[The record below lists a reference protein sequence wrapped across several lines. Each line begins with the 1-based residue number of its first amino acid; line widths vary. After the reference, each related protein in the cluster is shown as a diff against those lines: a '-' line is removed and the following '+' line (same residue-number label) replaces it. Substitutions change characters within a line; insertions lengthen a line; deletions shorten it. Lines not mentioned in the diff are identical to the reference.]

1 MSNPSNLYAEKVFAE
16 HPLALW
22 ALDDQSDYISLI
34 SEAQRDYTTW
44 SISGGTISEEVQPVD
59 APFTDSFVAK
69 ALGDVEPSPGYG
81 QIVLTSPNIININ
94 ELNSTYETFSIGAYF
109 YSDNALIS
117 SLQVGYQYYD
127 PELEQYV
134 LIDDTVENRAAG
146 IDPTMKISNISVGNA
161 WVFISETF
169 TAPVESGSI
178 QLVLKIDYLG
188 GASSSEENRFY
199 INGVSFGQWSEE
211 FSATSLGQEP
221 IDLPSDIALPESKV
235 VKADAY
241 GLQENPGYYFVKD
254 NFFMA
259 RNAGIP
265 LVYGAPS
272 VTTIFDN
279 DDLPSLIIPGLGMLN
294 EVGRFKEYT
303 LEMWLRVNPET
314 TEYRRI
320 FGPIASEDGL
330 YVNGPF
336 LTLKVGDNI
345 ASHYVGEW
353 FRPMLLHIEV
363 IQDSVSMLVNG
374 EQVFSTEIDTASLDL
389 PSEFNG
395 EGKNQDWLGF
405 YGHSDVYPIDIES
418 IAIYPYQVPSI
429 LAKRRW
435 VFGQGVEF
443 PENINSSYSGTSVLI
458 DYPFANYANNYNYPD
473 LGRWEQG
480 VVENL
485 DTDGDRLSSPEY
497 DLPEIVFDNKISEEW
512 FSDIEAVQDENDAFI
527 TLFPNNGWDNTN
539 GYLFLNNFNF
549 LLNGTRAFYSTFKE
563 ESVAEWESQNPESGE
578 YPYNLQTLIYIQ
590 DKLTNNFFETR
601 INISTNSIEYCIGY
615 DGEIEVIHTT
625 PRQTAEEDFVTGLDV
640 RKASDFF
647 GGRLAALFG
656 KVSSLSMYL
665 GGRPDFTQT
674 FRGKIYNLGLAT
686 EKNIQ
691 TILNIFDESG
701 IPLNSE
707 DVFELFQQQDTVEY
721 DGGDSYFGNNPSFF
735 DVIIDG
741 GDPQTLTASTPVSKI
756 SAHLASYLFMPRFH
770 FGKYKFDVN
779 IQSSWEDYVPL
790 SYFGKYVVDEQ
801 GLSYYD
807 LDFIQFNVDYP
818 FFEIV
823 SGDNYD
829 TSNNNVRTYISF
841 QYLANGANATLG
853 SLKNFYGAP
862 ESGIIQPGPDWMN
875 ARYEVVDGT
884 VLYLPKGVSFDDL
897 ALVVYLEMGV
907 EGASNTPISIRSL
920 KLSSQSLST
929 SSPTPIGSRF
939 GVPIYPFKKSG
950 VYFNYKS
957 QNPYAIYKDSTP
969 YLYLTRNSGI
979 QVKGDF
985 DENISRG
992 LSIPVNQGLSGDYRV
1007 IAAQMSMRYDKDQ
1020 FPSEKTELFEIQ
1032 SNNQYIKFYIEP
1044 VGSSRKRAK
1053 IIAFNA
1059 TTNSLERGISFYWNG
1074 KLVRNP
1080 VLTAKEWGMLGIGF
1094 AKTLNFDNFAGAI
1107 RLTGPV
1113 VFNNISHYQ
1122 STNLQEVQ
1130 NIATRSWLRVKYLG
1144 VSELDW
1150 GFWESAYT
1158 WEDVLVVASTSYYGV
1173 DPGDIYET
1181 YTGTNKFIIDDSRKF
1196 RLSEY
1201 EYTYRN
1207 DIVVQSR
1214 TITPV

>member
-1 MSNPSNLYAEKVFAE
+1 MSIPSNLYAEKIFAE

-34 SEAQRDYTTW
+34 SEAQRDYTAWT
-44 SISGGTISEEVQPVD
+44 ISGGTISEKTQPVD
-59 APFTDSFVAK
+59 APFIDSFVAE
-69 ALGDVEPSPGYG
+69 ALGNVTPSSQYG
-81 QIVLTSPNIININ
+81 QIVLTSPDIININ

-109 YSDNALIS
+109 YSDNAFIS

-127 PELEQYV
+127 SELEQYV
-134 LIDDTVENRAAG
+134 LIEDTAENKAAG
-146 IDPTMKISNISVGNA
+146 LSPTMKAANISVGNA
-161 WVFISETF
+161 WVFVSDTF
-169 TAPVESGSI
+169 SAPINSGAI

-188 GASSSEENRFY
+188 GATSSEENKFY
-199 INGVSFGQWSEE
+199 INGASFGQWAEE

-221 IDLPSDIALPESKV
+221 IDLPSDIALPASKV
-235 VKADAY
+235 IKADAY

-265 LVYGAPS
+265 LVYGAAN
-272 VTTIFDN
+272 VTTIFEN
-279 DDLPSLIIPGLGMLN
+279 ENLPSLIVPGLGMLN

-336 LTLKVGDNI
+336 LTLKIGDNI
-345 ASHYVGEW
+345 VSHYVGEW

-389 PSEFNG
+389 PSEFDNNG
-395 EGKNQDWLGF
+395 KSQDWLGF
-405 YGHSDVYPIDIES
+405 YGHEDVYPIDIES

-443 PENINSSYSGTSVLI
+443 PENINASYSGTSVLM

-480 VVENL
+480 IVENI
-485 DTDGDRLSSPEY
+485 DTDGDRLSSPTY
-497 DLPEIVFDNKISEEW
+497 QLPEIIFDNKTSEEW
-512 FSDIEAVQDENDAFI
+512 FSDIEAAQDEDIPFV
-527 TLFPNNGWDNTN
+527 TLFPNSSWSSTN
-539 GYLFLNNFNF
+539 GHLFFNTFNF
-549 LLNGTRAFYSTFKE
+549 LLNGTRAFYATFKE
-563 ESVAEWESQNPESGE
+563 DSSVIDS
-578 YPYNLQTLIYIQ
+578 QTLIYIQ
-590 DKLTNNFFETR
+590 DRSTTNYFEAITNPTNNTIDYIVSYGGEAET
-601 INISTNSIEYCIGY
+601 IY
-615 DGEIEVIHTT
+615 TT
-625 PRQTAEEDFVTGLDV
+625 PRNPAGEDFVAGLEI
-640 RKASDFF
+640 RRASNFF
-647 GGRLAALFG
+647 GGKLAAFFG
-656 KVSSLSMYL
+656 KTSSLSMYV

-674 FRGKIYNLGLAT
+674 FKGKIYNVGLST
-686 EKNIQ
+686 ERNIQ
-691 TILNIFDESG
+691 AILPSFEESG
-701 IPLNSE
+701 IPLEYE
-707 DVFELFQQQDTVEY
+707 DVFELFEQDDTIEY
-721 DGGDSYFGNNPSFF
+721 DGGDSYFGNNASFF
-735 DVIIDG
+735 DEIIDG
-741 GDPQTLTASTPVSKI
+741 GDPPTLLPSI
-756 SAHLASYLFMPRFH
+756 SVQRIPDHLASYLFAPTSY
-770 FGKYKFDVN
+770 FGNYAFDVKA
-779 IQSSWEDYVPL
+779 QSSWEDYIPL
-790 SYFGKYVVDEQ
+790 SYFGKYITDEQ
-801 GLSYYD
+801 GLEYYD
-807 LDFIQFNVDYP
+807 VDFIQFNIDYP

-823 SGDNYD
+823 SGDVYD
-829 TSNNNVRTYISF
+829 TSNNDVRTYISF
-841 QYLANGANATLG
+841 QYLANGANTASSSFTQT
-853 SLKNFYGAP
+853 YGA
-862 ESGIIQPGPDWMN
+862 SANNVVTPGADWLN
-875 ARYEVVDGT
+875 TKYEVVDGT
-884 VLYLPKGVSFDDL
+884 VIYLPQGVSFDSL
-897 ALVVYLEMGV
+897 ALVVHVEMSV
-907 EGASNTPISIRSL
+907 EGVSNTPISIRSL

-929 SSPTPIGSRF
+929 SSPTAVGSRF

-957 QNPYAIYKDSTP
+957 QNPYTIYKGSTP

-979 QVKGDF
+979 QVRGEF
-985 DENISRG
+985 DKNVSRG

-1007 IAAQMSMRYDKDQ
+1007 IAAQMAMRYDKDQ
-1020 FPSEKTELFEIQ
+1020 FPAEKTELFEIQ

-1059 TTNSLERGISFYWNG
+1059 NTKSLETGISFYWNG

-1094 AKTLNFDNFAGAI
+1094 ANILNFDNFAGAI

-1130 NIATRSWLRVKYLG
+1130 NVTTRPWLRVRYLG
-1144 VSELDW
+1144 ISELDW
-1150 GFWESAYT
+1150 SFWESAYT
-1158 WEDVLVVASTSYYGV
+1158 WEDVLIIASTSYYGV

-1181 YTGTNKFIIDDSRKF
+1181 YTGTNKFVIDDSREF

>member
-34 SEAQRDYTTW
+34 SETQRDYTTW
-44 SISGGTISEEVQPVD
+44 TISGGTISEETQPVD
-59 APFTDSFVAK
+59 APFVNSFVAE
-69 ALGDVEPSPGYG
+69 ALGNTIPSPQYG
-81 QIVLTSPNIININ
+81 QIVLTSPDIIDIN
-94 ELNSTYETFSIGAYF
+94 ELNATYETFSIGAYF
-109 YSDNALIS
+109 YSDNAFIS

-127 PELEQYV
+127 SSLGQYV
-134 LIDDTVENRAAG
+134 LVEDTAENKASG
-146 IDPTMKISNISVGNA
+146 LSPTMKAANISAANA
-161 WVFISETF
+161 WIFVSDTF
-169 TAPVESGSI
+169 SPPIDSGAI

-188 GASSSEENRFY
+188 GASTPEENKFY
-199 INGVSFGQWSEE
+199 INGVSFGQWAEE
-211 FSATSLGQEP
+211 FSATSLGQEA
-221 IDLPSDIALPESKV
+221 IDLPSDIALSASKV
-235 VKADAY
+235 IPADAY

-265 LVYGAPS
+265 LVYGAS
-272 VTTIFDN
+272 NVTTIFSN
-279 DDLPSLIIPGLGMLN
+279 GDLPSLIVPGMGMLN

-336 LTLKVGDNI
+336 LTLKIGDNLN
-345 ASHYVGEW
+345 SHYVGEW
-353 FRPMLLHIEV
+353 FRPMLIHVEI

-374 EQVFSTEIDTASLDL
+374 EQVFSAEIDTANLSL
-389 PSEFNG
+389 PSEFDSNN
-395 EGKNQDWLGF
+395 KSQDWLGF
-405 YGHSDVYPIDIES
+405 YGHDDVYPIDIES
-418 IAIYPYQVPSI
+418 IAIYPYQVPTI

-443 PENINSSYSGTSVLI
+443 PENINASYSGTSVLM

-473 LGRWEQG
+473 IGRWEQG

-485 DTDGDRLSSPEY
+485 DTDGGRLSSPTY
-497 DLPEIVFDNKISEEW
+497 QLPDIVFDNKTSEAW
-512 FSDIEAVQDENDAFI
+512 FDEIEAAQDEDAPFI
-527 TLFPNNGWDNTN
+527 TLFPNTNWDETN
-539 GYLFLNNFNF
+539 GHLFFNTFNF
-549 LLNGTRAFYSTFKE
+549 LLNGTRAFYATFKE
-563 ESVAEWESQNPESGE
+563 DSSVTES
-578 YPYNLQTLIYIQ
+578 QTLIYIQ
-590 DKLTNNFFETR
+590 DRSTTNYFEAIVNPSSNT
-601 INISTNSIEYCIGY
+601 IEYIVNYG
-615 DGEIEVIHTT
+615 GETETIYTT
-625 PRQTAEEDFVTGLDV
+625 PRNPAGEDFVAGLEI
-640 RKASDFF
+640 RRASNFF
-647 GGRLAALFG
+647 GGKLAAFFG
-656 KVSSLSMYL
+656 KTSSLSMYV

-674 FRGKIYNLGLAT
+674 FRGKIYNVGLST

-691 TILNIFDESG
+691 AILPNFESSG
-701 IPLNSE
+701 IPLE
-707 DVFELFQQQDTVEY
+707 YDDVFDLFEQDDTIEY
-721 DGGDSYFGNNPSFF
+721 DGGDNYFGNDASFF
-735 DVIIDG
+735 DEVIDG
-741 GDPQTLTASTPVSKI
+741 GDPPTLLPSVPVQKI
-756 SAHLASYLFMPRFH
+756 PDHLASYLFAPTSY
-770 FGKYKFDVN
+770 FGKYAFDVKA
-779 IQSSWEDYVPL
+779 QSSWEDYVPL
-790 SYFGKYVVDEQ
+790 SYFGKYVTDEQ
-801 GLSYYD
+801 GLQYYD
-807 LDFIQFNVDYP
+807 VDFIQFNIDYP

-823 SGDNYD
+823 SGDTYD
-829 TSNNNVRTYISF
+829 TSNNDVRTYISF
-841 QYLANGANATLG
+841 QYLADGANAASSSFTTT
-853 SLKNFYGAP
+853 YEAP
-862 ESGIIQPGPDWMN
+862 SNNVVSPGTDWLN
-875 ARYEVVDGT
+875 TKYEVVDGT
-884 VLYLPKGVSFDDL
+884 VIYLPQGVSFDSL
-897 ALVVYLEMGV
+897 ALVVHVEMSV
-907 EGASNTPISIRSL
+907 EGVSNTPISIRSL
-920 KLSSQSLST
+920 KLSSQSLSS
-929 SSPTPIGSRF
+929 SSPSAVGSRF

-957 QNPYAIYKDSTP
+957 ENPYTIYKGSTP

-979 QVKGDF
+979 QVRGDF

-992 LSIPVNQGLSGDYRV
+992 LSIPVNQGLSADYRV
-1007 IAAQMSMRYDKDQ
+1007 IAAQMAMRYDKDQ
-1020 FPSEKTELFEIQ
+1020 FPAQKTELFEIQ

-1044 VGSSRKRAK
+1044 VGSSRKRAR

-1059 TTNSLERGISFYWNG
+1059 NTNALETGISFYWNG

-1080 VLTAKEWGMLGIGF
+1080 ILTAKEWGMLGIGF
-1094 AKTLNFDNFAGAI
+1094 ANILNFDNFAGAI

-1130 NIATRSWLRVKYLG
+1130 NVTTRPWLRVKFLG

-1150 GFWESAYT
+1150 AFWESAYT
-1158 WEDVLVVASTSYYGV
+1158 WEDVLIVASTSYYGV

-1181 YTGTNKFIIDDSRKF
+1181 YTGTNKFVVDDSREFK
-1196 RLSEY
+1196 LSEY